1 MRYENVDVADLLV
14 LEKLNTKL
22 PQTGTRIENDN
33 MFAAAD
39 LDAWRIATVSNGFWS
54 RAGNTSADPPKANAH
69 MNYLAV
75 RSKTFAQDTLFRA
88 QADRDG

>member
-39 LDAWRIATVSNGFWS
+39 LDAWRIAAITDRRGTGTGDASS
-54 RAGNTSADPPKANAH
+54 DSPKPDPH
-69 MNYLAV
+69 
-75 RSKTFAQDTLFRA
+75 
-88 QADRDG
+88 